1 MRHRAALYLLAA
13 AVALLLTWKIPI
25 NSFDVQEKA
34 RNILDSNYIDR
45 IKGKFKAVKTS
56 ADLKCRLSKV
66 CPPDHFAMR
75 LTSGAADVVGPQIC
89 FEGKIIMSHV
99 LNNVGPGLNIAV
111 IDGETGIVEKIGSI
125 NMQKGRKRGEA
136 EEEVLEYLKEIKPG
150 MIVLVA
156 SFGDVTPKLTE
167 EVRGLFAGMGSALV
181 TSVKARDNWVF
192 AGRAGGADRSLY
204 EKPSTKRK
212 PTPTRAGRGRWRLE
226 AVIHG
231 PKLTRPRKKKKN
243 ISPGVAG
250 LL

>member
-25 NSFDVQEKA
+25 NSFDVQERA

-125 NMQKGRKRGEA
+125 NMQKGKGKRGEA

-204 EKPSTKRK
+204 EKT
-212 PTPTRAGRGRWRLE
+212 
-226 AVIHG
+226 AVNEKKTNAYEG
-231 PKLTRPRKKKKN
+231 WPGQVEVGGCYPRTQTN
-243 ISPGVAG
+243 QT
-250 LL
+250 